1 MVVSND
7 HLMYQSKLLFPLPTD
22 LIAPSQE
29 DTRSF
34 QQSSSSVTDARKRS
48 SIRITKPLSEVADE
62 LKNFGSR
69 RVTTPESDEN
79 LDILDCETQ
88 NNEDLF
94 ESTQI
99 LMGPT
104 QEIGEVESDQNSE
117 DENVASIG
125 K

>member
-1 MVVSND
+1 MVVSSD
-7 HLMYQSKLLFPLPTD
+7 HLMYQSKLLFPLPID

-34 QQSSSSVTDARKRS
+34 QQSSSSMTDARKRS
-48 SIRITKPLSEVADE
+48 IRMTKPLSEVADE

-104 QEIGEVESDQNSE
+104 QEIGEVESDQNS
-117 DENVASIG
+117 DDGNVASLG

>member
-1 MVVSND
+1 M
-7 HLMYQSKLLFPLPTD
+7 FPLPID

-34 QQSSSSVTDARKRS
+34 QQSTSSVKDARKRS
-48 SIRITKPLSEVADE
+48 IRMTKPLSEVADE

-117 DENVASIG
+117 DENVASTG

>member
-1 MVVSND
+1 MVVSSD
-7 HLMYQSKLLFPLPTD
+7 HLMYQSKLLFPLPID

-34 QQSSSSVTDARKRS
+34 QQSSSSMTDARKRS
-48 SIRITKPLSEVADE
+48 IRMTKPLSEVADE

-117 DENVASIG
+117 DENVTSIG